1 MPNLAPYPAHR
12 GYFED
17 LLDLSTWMTSTI
29 CLHQLPR
36 DTCATCLRTRLSDVA
51 RIVAE
56 ELRMQ
61 EEELQRLKSALSTY
75 GAHRGDCARSD
86 TAACSCGLDALL
98 ASIGGLQP

>member
-17 LLDLSTWMTSTI
+17 LLDLSTWMTPAI

-36 DTCATCLRTRLSDVA
+36 DTCAECLRVRLADVA

-56 ELRMQ
+56 QFREQ
-61 EEELQRLKSALSTY
+61 EEELQRLRERVAELEAAL
-75 GAHRGDCARSD
+75 
-86 TAACSCGLDALL
+86 AAGRD
-98 ASIGGLQP
+98 